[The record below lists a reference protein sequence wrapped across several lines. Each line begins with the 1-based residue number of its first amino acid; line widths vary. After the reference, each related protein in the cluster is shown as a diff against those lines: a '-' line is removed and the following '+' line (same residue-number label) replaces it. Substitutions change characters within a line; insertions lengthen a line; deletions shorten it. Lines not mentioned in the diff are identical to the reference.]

1 MKNLMKRIISTALSV
16 CMLITMFSM
25 LGTISVFAAESDR
38 DSGNMPLSFFEPSF
52 WLEDAEDVGAYK
64 LADGSTKFSTT
75 LTKEVDSFENSGFD
89 VMFKHVGGFE
99 LIVRANSDNTE
110 GYNIGVVAPRF
121 GGTSTANQWY
131 IRRANGKVSGVAL
144 ADARVQV
151 NDYFYNTW
159 CKLSVRFYDR
169 DGATEIEV
177 RINDAKIDFYLDPG
191 HTNTAL
197 ADEFKDVTIRNG
209 NLVDYAAPSTSNA
222 YMTLHPYYNGG
233 FESSPNRENQFYFA
247 SIDKANKVLNDD
259 QFVSRIAVIGD
270 SITQGV
276 GASNYR
282 KTSYVALLQKKLG
295 PNYDV
300 FNAGASACTAMEGTY
315 KPYKGQVIY
324 YAAQLFNPDH
334 IIFALGSNDGQSAYW
349 DRNYFYGP
357 AHNDNNNNWRSV
369 DLNFDEEG
377 NPLDTVIYDTDGTTV
392 LYNITVTDGVPT
404 CTFTDPSGTQRS
416 YELSVNTSE
425 PKFIAQAN
433 ELIDSFVNNPYW
445 GTNENLRVVYS
456 SALETWAGIKSTW
469 DRQQEV
475 FDVQK
480 KVYEQNDKIIGFVDN
495 RTLFSQY
502 NEDKD
507 SDMYYRN
514 ISDDA
519 LHPNDAGFVLLA
531 DNIYN
536 VIKDVDFTT
545 EPRNITY
552 NSYKKANTNVA
563 VRELNN
569 GQVTPFTNEF
579 FTVNG
584 KGANADYTN
593 VALYDS
599 AASTLNYL
607 NLGYKFDAT
616 FNVAYKGNGN
626 NGDYDA
632 SFTDYQY
639 AKHMIYSFGDI
650 QLRSWR
656 YKGTNGA
663 LSFVYGLF
671 YKNKLVGD
679 YKYVEGTNTNP
690 ISNMGEKLT
699 YTLSFD
705 KGNVTVSQKS
715 VTNNNY
721 NSIASADTSSAES
734 VEIFSY
740 TAEDLLAACGAE
752 VIDPINKIRFSAS
765 ATGAGN
771 ILLVDAKI
779 TSDNDPIEYNIQTTE
794 GGSIY
799 ADGVVFDNTATRCV
813 GDEATLKAVL
823 DDEINYRFNS
833 WQDSEGN
840 VLSKDTEYYVAFVG
854 GEDIIAVF
862 DKIYYSDYAISATEG
877 GSILMDGEAFVDG
890 TLYEVGL
897 EHTITAVAED
907 GYTFAGWIDENEEVV
922 TFKDTY
928 TFKIPSEI
936 TLKAVFVPTVAIN
949 SLNVEA
955 IGGGSVDYD
964 EADTYI
970 VGSYLTLKA
979 VSSKYYKFNGWYDE
993 NDNLLSTKVVYNYVL
1008 KADNDITAKFEF
1020 AVESDFTVTAK
1031 NGTVTVDGAAFDGT
1045 KTYNAGEVYTL
1056 NATANEGYTFAYWRV
1071 NDKIASYDA
1080 EYVIRLEA
1088 DADVEAVFTS
1098 ESASGDVT
1106 VSFVNREGAIVSSVT
1121 VASGS
1126 QVTLPAYPT
1135 IFGYTVD
1142 GWNVNGTVKQAGEK
1156 ITANADMIIMV
1167 NTTVVSDT
1175 YTVTV
1180 VGSVDDEAVSGEYTY
1195 NTKLTVEF
1203 DVTSLVSGEFFGGW
1217 ADANG
1222 AVISYEETYVFFVGA
1237 DVTVSAVIADE
1248 AAAIKPVVAVTDVTV
1263 IGGGKQVSF
1272 LTQRTTPAGYKYV
1285 ESGVLYTA
1293 NSELAS
1299 NMTLETLAGG
1309 IKQKAAAKNTK
1320 DGQYRLTLASR
1331 EGTEITAYLRAYLT
1345 YIDKNGEY
1353 VTIYSNVY
1361 SGKTVADNAPDID
1374 TGIEEGEDDF

>member
-38 DSGNMPLSFFEPSF
+38 DSGNMPKAFFEPSY
-52 WLEDAEDVGAYK
+52 WGVDAENTSVFK
-64 LADGSTKFSTT
+64 LADGSTKFSSTF
-75 LTKEVDSFENSGFD
+75 TKDFGSYENDGFE
-89 VMFKHVGGFE
+89 VMFKNAGGFE
-99 LIVRANSDNTE
+99 IFLRANEDVSE
-110 GYNIGVVAPRF
+110 GYIIGMQAPRF
-121 GGTSTANQWY
+121 GGTSSVHNLY
-131 IRRANGKVSGVAL
+131 IRKPNSTSWL
-144 ADARVQV
+144 AQTQVQV
-151 NDYFYNTW
+151 NKYFYNTW
-159 CKLSVRFYDR
+159 CKLGVRFIDKN
-169 DGATEIEV
+169 GATEIEIKV
-177 RINDAKIDFYLDPG
+177 NDVKLNFFLDTSY
-191 HTNTAL
+191 TNQSYA
-197 ADEFKDVTIRNG
+197 EYFKNISIRNG
-209 NLVDYAAPSTSNA
+209 NFVDYAPYSTSNS
-222 YMTLHPYYNGG
+222 YIRLRPYYNGG
-233 FESSPNRENQFYFA
+233 FESSPNRDNQFYFA
-247 SIDKANKVLNDD
+247 SVDNAGKVLNSD
-259 QFVSRIAVIGD
+259 QFVTRIAVVGD

-276 GASNYR
+276 GASNIR
-282 KTSYVALLQKKLG
+282 KASYVANLQKTLG

-300 FNAGASACTAMEGTY
+300 YNCGASACTAMTNTY
-315 KPYKGQVIY
+315 SRYTIQVINY
-324 YAAQLFNPDH
+324 TAQLFNPD
-334 IIFALGSNDGQSAYW
+334 ILIFALGTNDGQASYW
-349 DRNYFYGP
+349 DKYYYYGP
-357 AHNDNNNNWRSV
+357 SVDNASNAWRSISV
-369 DLNFDEEG
+369 NEDGNG
-377 NPLDTVIYDTDGTTV
+377 NPVDTDIYDDAGTTL
-392 LYNITVTDGVPT
+392 LYKVTVTNGVPT
-404 CTFTDPSGTQRS
+404 CTFTNTSGQRYS
-416 YELSVNTSE
+416 YELSTSAE
-425 PKFIAQAN
+425 PKFIAEAN
-433 ELIDSFVNNPYW
+433 EIINSFVNNPYC
-445 GTNENLRVVYS
+445 GKNEDLKVIYS
-456 SALETWAGIKSTW
+456 SVLETWSGIKNDW
-469 DRQQEV
+469 NRQQEV
-475 FDVQK
+475 FEAQK
-480 KVYEQNDKIIGFVDN
+480 KLAEENKNVIAFVDN
-495 RTLFSQY
+495 RSVFSQY
-502 NEDKD
+502 NEDKT
-507 SDMYYRN
+507 SNMYYGN
-514 ISDDA
+514 VSDDA
-519 LHPNDAGFVLLA
+519 LHPNDAGHKILA
-531 DNIYN
+531 DNIYATL
-536 VIKDVDFTT
+536 KDLDLVTT
-545 EPRNITY
+545 PRDVTY
-552 NSYKKANTNVA
+552 TSFKKAATDVA
-563 VRELNN
+563 VRELN
-569 GQVTPFTNEF
+569 GGEVT
-579 FTVNG
+579 TVNSDLFIV
-584 KGANADYTN
+584 GAKSTSAEYTN
-593 VALYDS
+593 GSINNNAV
-599 AASTLNYL
+599 STHNIL
-607 NLGYKFDAT
+607 NLGYKFDAKFST
-616 FNVAYKGNGN
+616 AYKGATTIGS
-626 NGDYDA
+626 YD
-632 SFTDYQY
+632 STFTDYKSK
-639 AKHMIYSFGDI
+639 KHIIYSLGDL

-656 YKGTNGA
+656 VTGTNNS
-663 LSFVYGLF
+663 LSYVYGLF
-671 YKNKLVGD
+671 YKNALVGD
-679 YKYVEGTNTNP
+679 YKYVEGTMTSPNNNT
-690 ISNMGEKLT
+690 GEKIT
-699 YTLSFD
+699 YNLSYD
-705 KGNVTVSQKS
+705 NGNVTVTKQMVSK
-715 VTNNNY
+715 TY
-721 NSIASADTSSAES
+721 NGGIETADTSSADVIEL
-734 VEIFSY
+734 FSY
-740 TAEDLLAACGAE
+740 TDADLKAASNVS
-752 VIDPINKIRFSAS
+752 VIAPVNNIRFSA
-765 ATGAGN
+765 TGVDVGTA
-771 ILLVDAKI
+771 LLTDAKI

-922 TFKDTY
+922 TFKDAY

-1008 KADNDITAKFEF
+1008 KADNDITAKFDF

-1056 NATANEGYTFAYWRV
+1056 NAIANEGYTFAYWRV

-1126 QVTLPAYPT
+1126 EVTLPAYPT

-1299 NMTLETLAGG
+1299 NMTLETIAGG

>member
-38 DSGNMPLSFFEPSF
+38 DSGNMPKAFFEPSY
-52 WLEDAEDVGAYK
+52 WGVDEEDTSVYK
-64 LADGSTKFSTT
+64 LADGSTKFSSSF
-75 LTKEVDSFENSGFD
+75 TKDFGSYENDGFE
-89 VMFKHVGGFE
+89 VMFKNAGGFE
-99 LIVRANSDNTE
+99 IFLRANQDVSE
-110 GYNIGVVAPRF
+110 GYVIGVQAPRF
-121 GGTSTANQWY
+121 GGTYSHHNMY
-131 IRRANGKVSGVAL
+131 IRKANSTSWL
-144 ADARVQV
+144 AHSQVQV
-151 NDYFYNTW
+151 NEYFYNTW
-159 CKLSVRFYDR
+159 CKLGVRFIDK
-169 DGATEIEV
+169 DGSTEIEIK
-177 RINDAKIDFYLDPG
+177 INDVKLNFMLEGNYANEGY
-191 HTNTAL
+191 
-197 ADEFKDVTIRNG
+197 ADYFKNISIRNG
-209 NLVDYAAPSTSNA
+209 NFVDYAPYSYSNS
-222 YMTLHPYYNGG
+222 YIRLRPYYNGG
-233 FESSPNRENQFYFA
+233 FESSPNRDNQFYFA
-247 SIDKANKVLNDD
+247 SIDKAGTVLNSD
-259 QFVSRIAVIGD
+259 QYVTRVAVVGD

-276 GASNYR
+276 GASNIR
-282 KTSYVALLQKKLG
+282 KTSYVANLQKKLG
-295 PNYDV
+295 PNYDIY
-300 FNAGASACTAMEGTY
+300 NCGASACTAMEGTY
-315 KPYKGQVIY
+315 KPYIGQVIY
-324 YAAQLFNPDH
+324 FTAQLFDPDVL
-334 IIFALGSNDGQSAYW
+334 IFALGSNDGQSAYW
-349 DRNYFYGP
+349 DKYYYYGP
-357 AHNDNNNNWRSV
+357 TVSSTSNAWRSV
-369 DLNFDEEG
+369 KVNEDESG
-377 NPLDTVIYDTDGTTV
+377 NPVDTTIYDSDGVTVIGQVTV
-392 LYNITVTDGVPT
+392 ANDVITY
-404 CTFTDPSGTQRS
+404 TFTGTNGTNYS
-416 YELSVNTSE
+416 YELSTTAE
-425 PKFIAQAN
+425 PKFIAEAN
-433 ELIDSFVNNPYW
+433 SIINSFVNNPYW
-445 GTNENLRVVYS
+445 GKQDVKVVYS
-456 SALETWAGIKSTW
+456 SALETWAGIKEDW
-469 DRQQEV
+469 NRQQEV
-475 FDVQK
+475 FEAQK
-480 KVYEQNDKIIGFVDN
+480 KLSQENENVVAFVDN
-495 RTLFSQY
+495 RSIFSQY
-502 NEDKD
+502 NEDST

-519 LHPNDAGFVLLA
+519 LHPNDAGHEILA

-536 VIKDVDFTT
+536 TLKDLDLSTT
-545 EPRNITY
+545 QRDVAYT
-552 NSYKKANTNVA
+552 SYKKAATDVE
-563 VRELNN
+563 VRELN
-569 GQVTPFTNEF
+569 GGEAT
-579 FTVNG
+579 TVNPDLFIVGG
-584 KGANADYTN
+584 KSTSATYTTGSIN
-593 VALYDS
+593 GNSV
-599 AASTLNYL
+599 STHNIL
-607 NLGYKFDAT
+607 NLGYKFNAK
-616 FNVAYKGNGN
+616 FGAAYKGMTNTGA
-626 NGDYDA
+626 YDS
-632 SFTDYQY
+632 SFVNYQY
-639 AKHMIYSFGDI
+639 KKHIIYSFGDL
-650 QLRSWR
+650 QLRAWR
-656 YKGTNGA
+656 VTGA
-663 LSFVYGLF
+663 NASMSYVYGLF
-671 YKNKLVGD
+671 YKNALVGN
-679 YKYVEGTNTNP
+679 YKYVEGTLTTP
-690 ISNMGEKLT
+690 SNNIGDKIT
-699 YTLSFD
+699 YNLSYD
-705 KGNVTVSQKS
+705 NGNVTVTKQMVSK
-715 VTNNNY
+715 TY
-721 NSIASADTSSAES
+721 NGGIETADTSSADVIEL
-734 VEIFSY
+734 FSY
-740 TAEDLLAACGAE
+740 TDADLKAASNVS
-752 VIDPINKIRFSAS
+752 VIAPVNNIRFSA
-765 ATGAGN
+765 TGVDVGTA
-771 ILLVDAKI
+771 LLTDAQI

-799 ADGVVFDNTATRCV
+799 ADGVVFDNTAARCV
-813 GDEATLKAVL
+813 GDEATLKAVV

-936 TLKAVFVPTVAIN
+936 TLKAVFAPTVAIN

-1008 KADNDITAKFEF
+1008 KADNDITAKFVF

-1126 QVTLPAYPT
+1126 EVTLPAYPT
-1135 IFGYTVD
+1135 LFGYTVD

>member
-38 DSGNMPLSFFEPSF
+38 DSGNMPKAFFEPSY
-52 WLEDAEDVGAYK
+52 WGVDAENTSVFK
-64 LADGSTKFSTT
+64 LADGSTKFSSSF
-75 LTKEVDSFENSGFD
+75 TKDFGSYENDGFE
-89 VMFKHVGGFE
+89 VMFKNAGGFE
-99 LIVRANSDNTE
+99 IFLRANEDVSE
-110 GYNIGVVAPRF
+110 GYIIGMQAPRF
-121 GGTSTANQWY
+121 GGTSSVHNLY
-131 IRRANGKVSGVAL
+131 IRKPNSTSWL
-144 ADARVQV
+144 AQTQVQV
-151 NDYFYNTW
+151 NKYFYNTW
-159 CKLSVRFYDR
+159 CKLGVRFIDKN
-169 DGATEIEV
+169 GATEIEIKV
-177 RINDAKIDFYLDPG
+177 NDVKLNFFLDTSY
-191 HTNTAL
+191 TNQSYA
-197 ADEFKDVTIRNG
+197 EYFKNISIRNG
-209 NLVDYAAPSTSNA
+209 NFVDYAPYSTSNS
-222 YMTLHPYYNGG
+222 YIRLRPYYNGG
-233 FESSPNRENQFYFA
+233 FESSPNRDNQFYFA
-247 SIDKANKVLNDD
+247 SVDNAGKVLNSD
-259 QFVSRIAVIGD
+259 QFVTRIAVVGD

-276 GASNYR
+276 GASNIR
-282 KTSYVALLQKKLG
+282 KASYVANLQKTLG

-300 FNAGASACTAMEGTY
+300 YNCGASACTAMTNTY
-315 KPYKGQVIY
+315 SRYTIQVINY
-324 YAAQLFNPDH
+324 TAQLFNPD
-334 IIFALGSNDGQSAYW
+334 ILIFALGTNDGQASYW
-349 DRNYFYGP
+349 DKYYYYGP
-357 AHNDNNNNWRSV
+357 SVDNASNAWRSISV
-369 DLNFDEEG
+369 NEDGNG
-377 NPLDTVIYDTDGTTV
+377 NPVDTTIYDSDGVTVIGQVTV
-392 LYNITVTDGVPT
+392 ANDVITY
-404 CTFTDPSGTQRS
+404 TFTGTNGTNYS
-416 YELSVNTSE
+416 YELSTSAE
-425 PKFIAQAN
+425 PKFIAEAN
-433 ELIDSFVNNPYW
+433 EIINSFVNNPYC
-445 GTNENLRVVYS
+445 GKNEDLKVIYS
-456 SALETWAGIKSTW
+456 SVLETWSGIKNDW
-469 DRQQEV
+469 NRQQEV
-475 FDVQK
+475 FEAQK
-480 KVYEQNDKIIGFVDN
+480 KLAEENKNVIAFVDN
-495 RTLFSQY
+495 RSVFSQY
-502 NEDKD
+502 NEDKT
-507 SDMYYRN
+507 SNMYYGN
-514 ISDDA
+514 VSDDA
-519 LHPNDAGFVLLA
+519 LHPNDAGHKILA
-531 DNIYN
+531 DNIYATL
-536 VIKDVDFTT
+536 KDLDLVTT
-545 EPRNITY
+545 PRDVTY
-552 NSYKKANTNVA
+552 TSFKKAATDVA
-563 VRELNN
+563 VRELN
-569 GQVTPFTNEF
+569 GGEVT
-579 FTVNG
+579 TVNSDLFIV
-584 KGANADYTN
+584 GAKSTSAEYTN
-593 VALYDS
+593 GSINNNAV
-599 AASTLNYL
+599 STHNIL
-607 NLGYKFDAT
+607 NLGYKFDAKFST
-616 FNVAYKGNGN
+616 AYKGATTIGS
-626 NGDYDA
+626 YD
-632 SFTDYQY
+632 STFTDYKSK
-639 AKHMIYSFGDI
+639 KHIIYSLGDL

-656 YKGTNGA
+656 VTGTNNS
-663 LSFVYGLF
+663 LSYVYGLF
-671 YKNKLVGD
+671 YKNALVGD
-679 YKYVEGTNTNP
+679 YKYVEGTMTSPNNNT
-690 ISNMGEKLT
+690 GEKIT
-699 YTLSFD
+699 YNLSYD
-705 KGNVTVSQKS
+705 NGNVTVTKQMVSK
-715 VTNNNY
+715 TY
-721 NSIASADTSSAES
+721 NGGIETADTSSADVIEL
-734 VEIFSY
+734 FSY
-740 TAEDLLAACGAE
+740 TDADLKAASNVS
-752 VIDPINKIRFSAS
+752 VIAPVNNIRFSA
-765 ATGAGN
+765 TGVDVGTA
-771 ILLVDAKI
+771 LLTDAQI

-799 ADGVVFDNTATRCV
+799 ADGVVFDNTAARCV
-813 GDEATLKAVL
+813 GDEATLKAVV

-922 TFKDTY
+922 TFNSEY

-1008 KADNDITAKFEF
+1008 KADNDITAKFVF
-1020 AVESDFTVTAK
+1020 AVESDFTVTAT

>member
-38 DSGNMPLSFFEPSF
+38 DSGNMPKAFFEPSY
-52 WLEDAEDVGAYK
+52 WGVDAENTSVFK
-64 LADGSTKFSTT
+64 LADGSTKFSSTF
-75 LTKEVDSFENSGFD
+75 TKDFGSYENDGFE
-89 VMFKHVGGFE
+89 VMFKNAGGFE
-99 LIVRANSDNTE
+99 IFLRANEDVSE
-110 GYNIGVVAPRF
+110 GYIIGMQAPRF
-121 GGTSTANQWY
+121 GGTSSVHNLY
-131 IRRANGKVSGVAL
+131 IRKPNSTSWL
-144 ADARVQV
+144 AQTQVQV
-151 NDYFYNTW
+151 NKYFYNTW
-159 CKLSVRFYDR
+159 CKLGVRFIDKN
-169 DGATEIEV
+169 GATEIEIKV
-177 RINDAKIDFYLDPG
+177 NDVKLNFFLDTSY
-191 HTNTAL
+191 TNQSYA
-197 ADEFKDVTIRNG
+197 EYFKNISIRNG
-209 NLVDYAAPSTSNA
+209 NFVDYAPYSTSNS
-222 YMTLHPYYNGG
+222 YIRLRPYYNGG
-233 FESSPNRENQFYFA
+233 FESSPNRDNQFYFA
-247 SIDKANKVLNDD
+247 SVDNAGKVLNSD
-259 QFVSRIAVIGD
+259 QFVTRIAVVGD

-276 GASNYR
+276 GASNIR
-282 KTSYVALLQKKLG
+282 KASYVANLQKTLG

-300 FNAGASACTAMEGTY
+300 YNCGASACTAMTNTY
-315 KPYKGQVIY
+315 SRYTIQVINY
-324 YAAQLFNPDH
+324 TAQLFNPD
-334 IIFALGSNDGQSAYW
+334 ILIFALGTNDGQASYW
-349 DRNYFYGP
+349 DKYYYYGP
-357 AHNDNNNNWRSV
+357 SVDNASNAWRSISV
-369 DLNFDEEG
+369 NEDGNG
-377 NPLDTVIYDTDGTTV
+377 NPVDTDIYDDAGTTL
-392 LYNITVTDGVPT
+392 LYKVTVTNGVPT
-404 CTFTDPSGTQRS
+404 CTFTNTSGQRYS
-416 YELSVNTSE
+416 YELSTSAE
-425 PKFIAQAN
+425 PKFIAEAN
-433 ELIDSFVNNPYW
+433 EIINSFVNNPYC
-445 GTNENLRVVYS
+445 GKNEDLKVIYS
-456 SALETWAGIKSTW
+456 SVLETWSGIKNDW
-469 DRQQEV
+469 NRQQEV
-475 FDVQK
+475 FEAQK
-480 KVYEQNDKIIGFVDN
+480 KLAEENKNVIAFVDN
-495 RTLFSQY
+495 RSVFSQY
-502 NEDKD
+502 NEDKT
-507 SDMYYRN
+507 SNMYYGN
-514 ISDDA
+514 VSDDA
-519 LHPNDAGFVLLA
+519 LHPNDAGHKILA
-531 DNIYN
+531 DNIYATL
-536 VIKDVDFTT
+536 KDLDLVTT
-545 EPRNITY
+545 PRDVTY
-552 NSYKKANTNVA
+552 TSFKKAATDVA
-563 VRELNN
+563 VRELN
-569 GQVTPFTNEF
+569 GGEVT
-579 FTVNG
+579 TVNSDLFIV
-584 KGANADYTN
+584 GAKSTSAEYTN
-593 VALYDS
+593 GSINNNAV
-599 AASTLNYL
+599 STHNIL
-607 NLGYKFDAT
+607 NLGYKFDAKFST
-616 FNVAYKGNGN
+616 AYKGATTIGS
-626 NGDYDA
+626 YD
-632 SFTDYQY
+632 STFTDYKSK
-639 AKHMIYSFGDI
+639 KHIIYSLGDL

-656 YKGTNGA
+656 VTGTNNS
-663 LSFVYGLF
+663 LSYVYGLF
-671 YKNKLVGD
+671 YKNALVGD
-679 YKYVEGTNTNP
+679 YKYVEGTMTSPNNNT
-690 ISNMGEKLT
+690 GEKIT
-699 YTLSFD
+699 YNISYN
-705 KGNVTVSQKS
+705 KGNVTVTKQM
-715 VTNNNY
+715 VTKTY
-721 NSIASADTSSAES
+721 NGGIETADTSSAD
-734 VEIFSY
+734 VIEIFSY
-740 TAEDLLAACGAE
+740 TDADLKAASNVE
-752 VIDPINKIRFSAS
+752 VIAPVNNIRFSACG
-765 ATGAGN
+765 TDIG
-771 ILLVDAKI
+771 LTYLTDAQI

-922 TFKDTY
+922 TFKDAY

-1135 IFGYTVD
+1135 LFGYTVD

>member
-38 DSGNMPLSFFEPSF
+38 DSGNMPKAFFEPSY
-52 WLEDAEDVGAYK
+52 WGVDAENTSVFK
-64 LADGSTKFSTT
+64 LADGSTKFSSTF
-75 LTKEVDSFENSGFD
+75 TKDFGSYENDGFE
-89 VMFKHVGGFE
+89 VMFKNAGGFE
-99 LIVRANSDNTE
+99 IFLRANEDVSE
-110 GYNIGVVAPRF
+110 GYIIGMQAPRF
-121 GGTSTANQWY
+121 GGTSSVHNLY
-131 IRRANGKVSGVAL
+131 IRKPNSTSWL
-144 ADARVQV
+144 AQTQVQV
-151 NDYFYNTW
+151 NKYFYNTW
-159 CKLSVRFYDR
+159 CKLGVRFIDKN
-169 DGATEIEV
+169 GATEIEIKV
-177 RINDAKIDFYLDPG
+177 NDVKLNFFLDTSY
-191 HTNTAL
+191 TNQSYA
-197 ADEFKDVTIRNG
+197 EYFKNISIRNG
-209 NLVDYAAPSTSNA
+209 NFVDYAPYSTSNS
-222 YMTLHPYYNGG
+222 YIRLRPYYNGG
-233 FESSPNRENQFYFA
+233 FESSPNRDNQFYFA
-247 SIDKANKVLNDD
+247 SVDNAGKVLNSD
-259 QFVSRIAVIGD
+259 QFVTRIAVVGD

-276 GASNYR
+276 GASNIR
-282 KTSYVALLQKKLG
+282 KASYVANLQKTLG

-300 FNAGASACTAMEGTY
+300 YNCGASACTAMTNTY
-315 KPYKGQVIY
+315 SRYTIQVINY
-324 YAAQLFNPDH
+324 TAQLFNPD
-334 IIFALGSNDGQSAYW
+334 ILIFALGTNDGQASYW
-349 DRNYFYGP
+349 DKYYYYGP
-357 AHNDNNNNWRSV
+357 SVDNASNAWRSISV
-369 DLNFDEEG
+369 NEDGNG
-377 NPLDTVIYDTDGTTV
+377 NPVDTDIHDDAGTTL
-392 LYNITVTDGVPT
+392 LYKVTVTNGVPT
-404 CTFTDPSGTQRS
+404 CTFTNTSGQRYS
-416 YELSVNTSE
+416 YELSTSAE
-425 PKFIAQAN
+425 PKFIAEAN
-433 ELIDSFVNNPYW
+433 EIINSFVNNPYC
-445 GTNENLRVVYS
+445 GKNEDLKVIYS
-456 SALETWAGIKSTW
+456 SVLETWSGIKNDW
-469 DRQQEV
+469 NRQQEV
-475 FDVQK
+475 FEAQK
-480 KVYEQNDKIIGFVDN
+480 KLAEENKNVIAFVDN
-495 RTLFSQY
+495 RSVFSQY
-502 NEDKD
+502 NEDKT
-507 SDMYYRN
+507 SNMYYGN
-514 ISDDA
+514 VSDDA
-519 LHPNDAGFVLLA
+519 LHPNDAGHKILA
-531 DNIYN
+531 DNIYATL
-536 VIKDVDFTT
+536 KDLDLVTT
-545 EPRNITY
+545 PRDVTY
-552 NSYKKANTNVA
+552 TSFKKAATDVA
-563 VRELNN
+563 VRELN
-569 GQVTPFTNEF
+569 GGEVT
-579 FTVNG
+579 TVNSDLFIV
-584 KGANADYTN
+584 GAKSTSAEYTN
-593 VALYDS
+593 GSINNNAV
-599 AASTLNYL
+599 STHNIL
-607 NLGYKFDAT
+607 NLGYKFDAKFST
-616 FNVAYKGNGN
+616 AYKGATTIGS
-626 NGDYDA
+626 YD
-632 SFTDYQY
+632 STFTDYKSK
-639 AKHMIYSFGDI
+639 KHIIYSLGDL

-656 YKGTNGA
+656 VTGTNNS
-663 LSFVYGLF
+663 LSYVYGLF
-671 YKNKLVGD
+671 YKNALVGD
-679 YKYVEGTNTNP
+679 YKYVEGTMTSPNNNT
-690 ISNMGEKLT
+690 GEKIT
-699 YTLSFD
+699 YNLSYD
-705 KGNVTVSQKS
+705 NGNVTVTKQMVSK
-715 VTNNNY
+715 TY
-721 NSIASADTSSAES
+721 NGGIETADTSSADVIEL
-734 VEIFSY
+734 FSY
-740 TAEDLLAACGAE
+740 TDADLKAASNVS
-752 VIDPINKIRFSAS
+752 VIAPVNNIRFSA
-765 ATGAGN
+765 TGVDVGTA
-771 ILLVDAKI
+771 LLTDAKI

-922 TFKDTY
+922 TFKDAY

-1008 KADNDITAKFEF
+1008 KADNDITAKFDF

-1056 NATANEGYTFAYWRV
+1056 NAIANEGYTFAYWRV

-1126 QVTLPAYPT
+1126 EVTLPAYPT

-1299 NMTLETLAGG
+1299 NMTLETIAGG

>member
-38 DSGNMPLSFFEPSF
+38 DSGNMPKAFFEPSY
-52 WLEDAEDVGAYK
+52 WGVDAENTSVFK
-64 LADGSTKFSTT
+64 LADGSTKFSSSF
-75 LTKEVDSFENSGFD
+75 TKDFGSYENDGFE
-89 VMFKHVGGFE
+89 VMFKNAGGFE
-99 LIVRANSDNTE
+99 IFLRANEDVSE
-110 GYNIGVVAPRF
+110 GYIIGMQAPRF
-121 GGTSTANQWY
+121 GGTSSVHNLY
-131 IRRANGKVSGVAL
+131 IRKPNSTSWL
-144 ADARVQV
+144 AQTQVQV
-151 NDYFYNTW
+151 NKYFYNTW
-159 CKLSVRFYDR
+159 CKLGVRFIDKN
-169 DGATEIEV
+169 GATEIEIKV
-177 RINDAKIDFYLDPG
+177 NDVKLNFFLDTSY
-191 HTNTAL
+191 TNQSYA
-197 ADEFKDVTIRNG
+197 EYFKNISIRNG
-209 NLVDYAAPSTSNA
+209 NFVDYAPYSTSNS
-222 YMTLHPYYNGG
+222 YIRLRPYYNGG
-233 FESSPNRENQFYFA
+233 FESSPNRDNQFYFA
-247 SIDKANKVLNDD
+247 SVDNAGKVLNSD
-259 QFVSRIAVIGD
+259 QFVTRIAVVGD

-276 GASNYR
+276 GASNIR
-282 KTSYVALLQKKLG
+282 KASYVANLQKTLG

-300 FNAGASACTAMEGTY
+300 YNCGASACTAMTNTY
-315 KPYKGQVIY
+315 SRYTIQVINY
-324 YAAQLFNPDH
+324 TAQLFNPD
-334 IIFALGSNDGQSAYW
+334 ILIFALGTNDGQASYW
-349 DRNYFYGP
+349 DKYYYYGP
-357 AHNDNNNNWRSV
+357 SVDNASNAWRSISV
-369 DLNFDEEG
+369 NEDGNG
-377 NPLDTVIYDTDGTTV
+377 NPVDTDIYDDAGTTL
-392 LYNITVTDGVPT
+392 LYKVTVTNGVPT
-404 CTFTDPSGTQRS
+404 CTFTNTSGQRYS
-416 YELSVNTSE
+416 YELSTSAE
-425 PKFIAQAN
+425 PKFIAEAN
-433 ELIDSFVNNPYW
+433 EIINSFVNNPYC
-445 GTNENLRVVYS
+445 GKNEDLKVIYS
-456 SALETWAGIKSTW
+456 SVLETWSGIKNDW
-469 DRQQEV
+469 NRQQEV
-475 FDVQK
+475 FEAQK
-480 KVYEQNDKIIGFVDN
+480 KLAEENKNVIAFVDN
-495 RTLFSQY
+495 RSVFSQY
-502 NEDKD
+502 NEDKT
-507 SDMYYRN
+507 SNMYYGN
-514 ISDDA
+514 VSDDA
-519 LHPNDAGFVLLA
+519 LHPNDAGHKILA
-531 DNIYN
+531 DNIYATL
-536 VIKDVDFTT
+536 KDLDLVTT
-545 EPRNITY
+545 PRDVTY
-552 NSYKKANTNVA
+552 TSFKKAATDVA
-563 VRELNN
+563 VRELN
-569 GQVTPFTNEF
+569 GGEVT
-579 FTVNG
+579 TVNSDLFIV
-584 KGANADYTN
+584 GAKSTSAEYTN
-593 VALYDS
+593 GSINNNAV
-599 AASTLNYL
+599 STHNIL
-607 NLGYKFDAT
+607 NLGYKFDAKFST
-616 FNVAYKGNGN
+616 AYKGATTIGS
-626 NGDYDA
+626 YD
-632 SFTDYQY
+632 STFTDYKSK
-639 AKHMIYSFGDI
+639 KHIIYSLGDL

-656 YKGTNGA
+656 VTGTNNS
-663 LSFVYGLF
+663 LSYVYGLF
-671 YKNKLVGD
+671 YKNALVGD
-679 YKYVEGTNTNP
+679 YKYVEGTMTSPNNNT
-690 ISNMGEKLT
+690 GEKIT
-699 YTLSFD
+699 YNISYN
-705 KGNVTVSQKS
+705 KGNVTVTKQM
-715 VTNNNY
+715 VTKTY
-721 NSIASADTSSAES
+721 NGGIETADTSSAD
-734 VEIFSY
+734 VIEIFSY
-740 TAEDLLAACGAE
+740 TDADLKAASNVS
-752 VIDPINKIRFSAS
+752 VIAPVNNIRFSA
-765 ATGAGN
+765 TGVDVGTA
-771 ILLVDAKI
+771 LLTDAQI

-922 TFKDTY
+922 TFKDAY

-955 IGGGSVDYD
+955 IGGSVDYD

-1008 KADNDITAKFEF
+1008 KADNDITAKFDF
-1020 AVESDFTVTAK
+1020 AVESDFTVTAT

-1135 IFGYTVD
+1135 LFGYTVD

-1203 DVTSLVSGEFFGGW
+1203 DVTSLASGDFFGGW

-1248 AAAIKPVVAVTDVTV
+1248 AASIKPVVAVTDVTV

-1299 NMTLETLAGG
+1299 NMTLETIAGG